1 MLKFHGKRQIFLKIN
16 MPTHSTNPVVIAQT
30 IDGAPIFLDAGML
43 NRHLLITGA
52 TGTGKSLT
60 LQSLAERLSNNGIAV
75 FLSDI
80 KGDLSGLAKA
90 AVPHEKLLANLKKR
104 HIKMPEP
111 GANTV
116 YFWDVFQK
124 EGIALRATI
133 SDLGPILLARLLKL
147 NDTQASIL
155 QLVFRIADEKGLLL
169 IDVKDLKKMLAF
181 VQDNLKT
188 FKEKYGQIHAT
199 SLQTIARN
207 VLNLEDFGADLFFG
221 EPALNIADLFQTDEN
236 GCGIIHILES
246 VKLIQTPIFYG
257 TVLLWLLSNLY
268 ENLPEVGDLKQ
279 PKMVFFFDEAHLLFK
294 NAPNVLLEKVEQ
306 VVRLIR
312 SKGVGVCF
320 VTQNPA
326 DIPDAVAGQLG
337 NRIQHALRAFTP
349 KDQKA
354 VKVAAQSLRANPK
367 MNTETVIGELKTGEA
382 LVSTLN
388 SEGEPQMVE
397 RAFILPPSSFLGA
410 LTANERQ
417 VVLDGIPIF
426 KHYGNY
432 FDRES
437 AYEKLSRGNFA
448 ADDFADSPKPA
459 AKASRAGRASKSFL
473 DSALQSFGRTLGRA
487 LVRGILGSLT
497 RKK

>member
-1 MLKFHGKRQIFLKIN
+1 MQNNSTSQIA
-16 MPTHSTNPVVIAQT
+16 IAQT
-30 IDGAPIFLDAGML
+30 ADGAQIFLDAGML
-43 NRHLLITGA
+43 NRHALITGA
-52 TGTGKSLT
+52 TGTGKSVT

-75 FLSDI
+75 FLADI
-80 KGDLSGLAKA
+80 KGDLSGLAKP
-90 AVPHEKLLANLKKR
+90 AVFNEKFAANLEKR
-104 HIKMPEP
+104 RIALPTP
-111 GANTV
+111 RANAV
-116 YFWDVFQK
+116 YFWDVFQE
-124 EGIALRATI
+124 EGIPLRATI

-181 VQDNLKT
+181 VQDNLKAL
-188 FKEKYGQIHAT
+188 KETYGQIHST

-207 VLNLEDFGADLFFG
+207 VLNLEDMGADLFFG
-221 EPALNIADLFQTDEN
+221 EPALNIADLFQTDAS
-236 GCGIIHILES
+236 GRGIIHILES
-246 VKLIQTPIFYG
+246 VKLIRTPVFYG
-257 TVLLWLLSNLY
+257 TVLLWLLSTLY
-268 ENLPEVGDLKQ
+268 ENLPEVGDLKR
-279 PKMVFFFDEAHLLFK
+279 PKMVFFFDEAHLLFN
-294 NAPNVLLEKVEQ
+294 NAPPVLLEKIEQ

-367 MNTETVIGELKTGEA
+367 IDTETAIGQLKTGEA

-388 SEGEPQMVE
+388 SDGEPQMVE

-410 LTANERQ
+410 LSPTERQ
-417 VVLDGIPIF
+417 DVLNNIPIF
-426 KHYGNY
+426 NHYRNY

-437 AYEKLSRGNFA
+437 AYEKLTRGDFA
-448 ADDFADSPKPA
+448 NDFASDDFTDNPKPSN
-459 AKASRAGRASKSFL
+459 KPSRSSRASKSFL
-473 DSALQSFGRTLGRA
+473 DSALQSFGRTLGRS
-487 LVRGILGSLT
+487 LVRGILGSLM